1 MFVLYFFDYIMMT
14 LINVYF
20 VPQIAVIG
28 LSSEVT
34 YPRDDA
40 CVKST
45 LVPMTFESKF
55 FFTRFIDN
63 LEQQDSKYCNDCK

>member
-1 MFVLYFFDYIMMT
+1 MSVFLF
-14 LINVYF
+14 
-20 VPQIAVIG
+20 QIAVIG

-34 YPRDDA
+34 YPREDA

-63 LEQQDSKYCNDCK
+63 LEKQDSKFSFSDQTLPARPLDKNA